1 MPGIHRELARDESG
15 AQPVSIFQ
23 DFQYV
28 MALFLIKCSQSPI
41 IKDQQIGLSIAG
53 EQFSRKYK
61 LKSLGYDFEKV
72 VERISILF
80 QVEKEYIT

>member
-28 MALFLIKCSQSPI
+28 MALFLIKFTQSPI
-41 IKDQQIGLSIAG
+41 IKEQQICLSIAS
-53 EQFSRKYK
+53 EQFSIGLLYFR
-61 LKSLGYDFEKV
+61 STQGICSVIWEG
-72 VERISILF
+72 
-80 QVEKEYIT
+80 